1 MDQKELLEIVERI
14 DQSSLA
20 YLSFKQDGTE
30 LILAKEVPQ
39 LMGHSEDNV
48 EACQT
53 KEQSLSSNIDEKK
66 EVSEIE
72 TQPSNDQ
79 AVTSPIVGI
88 VYFQAKPGEPAF
100 IKVGDYVEAGQTICI
115 VEAMKMMNEIP
126 APISGQVVEICVENE
141 EVVEYQQVLVRIQ
154 A

>member
-39 LMGHSEDNV
+39 LTSHSDNNV
-48 EACQT
+48 EPYHT
-53 KEQSLSSNIDEKK
+53 EEPSLIHNTNGEKEIFDVEVQSSNE
-66 EVSEIE
+66 
-72 TQPSNDQ
+72 Q

-100 IKVGDYVEAGQTICI
+100 IKVGDQVEAGQTICI